1 MRIKKLAGGAALAC
15 LLALLTACAGNPVIQ
30 TRTITVHDPVIV
42 AVPAPLTKPVNAPA
56 LPDNPTNA
64 DLAHAYLMA
73 LQAIADAN
81 AKLQQIAGLK

>member
-1 MRIKKLAGGAALAC
+1 MLTRGLLLAC
-15 LLALLTACAGNPVIQ
+15 LTALCASCASDPVIQ

-42 AVPAPLTKPVNAPA
+42 SVPKALTQPVAAPRLSS
-56 LPDNPTNA
+56 DNPTNA